1 MKANFYE
8 CTNWGKIVDHVKY
21 LYNIFP
27 YLLQTNLC
35 LWSKISQI
43 PRYFLLTVFPD
54 RNVL

>member
-35 LWSKISQI
+35 VWSKISQI